1 MPRYEGSI
9 PAHEGSAASSDGSLP
24 PHGRA
29 TTSHTAQERL
39 VADAEKDAEFP
50 GHRIPFPEG
59 AQGVPT
65 VLVMRSTRDLPG
77 HEREIRRIR
86 GGPPCLVGAKHSA
99 SEPRRARAESMRLV
113 EARTPGSMG
122 VGEDPRKSRV
132 RSYVTAPSDHVQRDL
147 DRRFGRGMA
156 GIRAATAT
164 AMEAVP
170 SAVRARTRVPRS
182 TAAGAPAPRRHPR
195 RAQQPPQL

>member
-1 MPRYEGSI
+1 
-9 PAHEGSAASSDGSLP
+9 
-24 PHGRA
+24 
-29 TTSHTAQERL
+29 
-39 VADAEKDAEFP
+39 
-50 GHRIPFPEG
+50 
-59 AQGVPT
+59 
-65 VLVMRSTRDLPG
+65 
-77 HEREIRRIR
+77 
-86 GGPPCLVGAKHSA
+86 
-99 SEPRRARAESMRLV
+99 MRLV

-156 GIRAATAT
+156 GIRAATA
-164 AMEAVP
+164 MEAVP

-182 TAAGAPAPRRHPR
+182 TAAGAPVPRRHPR